1 MLSWMFNR
9 QKNAG
14 DGGLD
19 DKASAKLRDLADTV
33 RTIAPETFGS
43 DTGRVQGRAI
53 PRRHVSENNADASA
67 LEHAARL
74 SSELDTLD
82 DAEDVPDFDS
92 DVRMDVA
99 RRLRRHLTDL
109 SPSERLEMVDE
120 FVSAIANMG
129 DCYRPQ
135 VIALIEQELGHTP
148 YMTRQAANRLRQD
161 IQAIGRVSIADYIEL
176 LSDSDFLDIMRGRG
190 EFIQTAAERE
200 RAELEAAAKARLI
213 EQQAEKEKGG
223 LLNRLLSS
231 DDAPRNVVPMTPH
244 FVEKTTK
251 PKAPENDILGGQN
264 RISRQ
269 AQRRIAHFIMA
280 SLFDTLVEQGR
291 MRTEVARALRQSV
304 RQRIEKARFE
314 NRMLMPSRDRDM
326 DVEIADNEM
335 VDNDVVEAT
344 DAKMTIDQYVLDA
357 LSRNDDALV
366 VQALAHYAQIRAN
379 AVSKILDS
387 GSARAITALA
397 WRAGMTAPAA
407 VVLQISN
414 GIPESAIESPAAGG
428 RFAMAAADMDWYI
441 DFFSDMKPVASRM
454 KVEKESEPAP
464 ASSQTAKPTG
474 RTMSR
479 GQALRPRSG
488 RNSGGL
494 EGLVSDRR
502 SKGLKED

>member
-14 DGGLD
+14 NGGLD

-43 DTGRVQGRAI
+43 ETGRVQGRAI
-53 PRRHVSENNADASA
+53 PRRHVSENNADTSG

-74 SSELDTLD
+74 SSELDALD

-251 PKAPENDILGGQN
+251 PKAPENDIFGGQN

-314 NRMLMPSRDRDM
+314 NRVLMPSREKDM

-357 LSRNDDALV
+357 LSRNDDVLV

-414 GIPESAIESPAAGG
+414 GIPESALESPAAGG

-441 DFFSDMKPVASRM
+441 DFFSDMKPVASRT

-464 ASSQTAKPTG
+464 ASAQSAKPTG

-479 GQALRPRSG
+479 GQGLRPRSG

>member
-9 QKNAG
+9 QKNTG

-19 DKASAKLRDLADTV
+19 DKATAKLRDLADTV
-33 RTIAPETFGS
+33 RTVAPDAFSADAGNAR
-43 DTGRVQGRAI
+43 GRSI
-53 PRRHVSENNADASA
+53 PRKNSSEEISEQTA

-74 SSELDTLD
+74 SNEMAYAEEDE
-82 DAEDVPDFDS
+82 DAPDFDS

-99 RRLRRHLTDL
+99 RRLRRHLNDV
-109 SPSERLEMVDE
+109 SPSERLEMVEE
-120 FVSAIANMG
+120 FVAAIANMG

-135 VIALIEQELGHTP
+135 VINLIEQELGHTP
-148 YMTRQAANRLRQD
+148 YMTRQAASRLRQD
-161 IQAIGRVSIADYIEL
+161 IQAIGRVSIGEYIEL

-190 EFIQTAAERE
+190 EFVQTAAERARE
-200 RAELEAAAKARLI
+200 EQEAAAKARLI
-213 EQQAEKEKGG
+213 EQQAEKEKSS

-231 DDAPRNVVPMTPH
+231 DDAPRNVVAMTPH
-244 FVEKTTK
+244 FTERKVAK
-251 PKAPENDILGGQN
+251 PKSPEGDLLGGQS

-314 NRMLMPSRDRDM
+314 NRMPLHPSDAGMP
-326 DVEIADNEM
+326 VEIAD
-335 VDNDVVEAT
+335 DVMLDHDHETAFNQ
-344 DAKMTIDQYVLDA
+344 KMTIDQYILDA
-357 LSRNDDALV
+357 VSRNEDALV
-366 VQALAHYAQIRAN
+366 VQSLAHYAQIPIS

-397 WRAGMTAPAA
+397 WRAGMTAPSS

-414 GIPESAIESPAAGG
+414 GIPEANIESPAAGG
-428 RFAMAAADMDWYI
+428 RYAMASTDMDWYI
-441 DFFSDMKPVASRM
+441 DFFNDTKPAASASRPRA
-454 KVEKESEPAP
+454 EKESAQAP
-464 ASSQTAKPTG
+464 AASNKRNPNPNI
-474 RTMSR
+474 
-479 GQALRPRSG
+479 RPRAG
-488 RNSGGL
+488 RNNGGL

-502 SKGLKED
+502 LSKGPKGD

>member
-43 DTGRVQGRAI
+43 ETGRVQGRAI
-53 PRRHVSENNADASA
+53 PRKHVSENNADVAGLA
-67 LEHAARL
+67 HAARL
-74 SSELDTLD
+74 SSELDALD
-82 DAEDVPDFDS
+82 DEDDVPDFDS

-109 SPSERLEMVDE
+109 SPSERLNMVDE

-161 IQAIGRVSIADYIEL
+161 IQSIGRVSIADYIEL
-176 LSDSDFLDIMRGRG
+176 LSDSDFLDVMRGRG
-190 EFIQTAAERE
+190 EFVQTAAERE
-200 RAELEAAAKARLI
+200 KAELQAAAKARLI
-213 EQQAEKEKGG
+213 EQQSEKEKGG

-244 FVEKTTK
+244 FVEKDSK
-251 PKAPENDILGGQN
+251 PKAPQNDILGGQN

-304 RQRIEKARFE
+304 RQRIEKTRFDNRLPMSARDS
-314 NRMLMPSRDRDM
+314 NM

-335 VDNDVVEAT
+335 IEDDVVETT
-344 DAKMTIDQYVLDA
+344 DARMTIDQYVLDA
-357 LSRNDDALV
+357 LSRNDDVLV
-366 VQALAHYAQIRAN
+366 VQALAHYAQIPAN

-397 WRAGMTAPAA
+397 WRAGMTAPSA

-428 RFAMAAADMDWYI
+428 RFVMAAADMDWYI
-441 DFFSDMKPVASRM
+441 DFFNDMKPVASRA
-454 KVEKESEPAP
+454 KAEKESEPA
-464 ASSQTAKPTG
+464 QVEKPTARSSVG
-474 RTMSR
+474 NSARSHGM
-479 GQALRPRSG
+479 RPRSS

-502 SKGLKED
+502 SKGRKED

>member
-9 QKNAG
+9 QKNTG

-19 DKASAKLRDLADTV
+19 DQASAKLRDLAETV
-33 RTIAPETFGS
+33 RTVAPDAYSADAGH
-43 DTGRVQGRAI
+43 GRGRSI
-53 PRRHVSENNADASA
+53 PRKNSSEEISEQSA

-74 SSELDTLD
+74 STEMAHVGEDD
-82 DAEDVPDFDS
+82 DAPDFDS

-99 RRLRRHLTDL
+99 RRLRRHLHDV
-109 SPSERLEMVDE
+109 SPSERLEMVEE
-120 FVSAIANMG
+120 FVAAIANMG
-129 DCYRPQ
+129 ECYRPQ
-135 VIALIEQELGHTP
+135 VINLIEQELGHTP

-161 IQAIGRVSIADYIEL
+161 IQIIGRVSIGDYIEL

-190 EFIQTAAERE
+190 EFVQTAAERA
-200 RAELEAAAKARLI
+200 RAEQEAAARARLI
-213 EQQAEKEKGG
+213 AQQAEKEKSG

-231 DDAPRNVVPMTPH
+231 DETPRNVVDMTPH
-244 FVEKTTK
+244 FTERKSAA
-251 PKAPENDILGGQN
+251 PKSPANDLLGGQN

-314 NRMLMPSRDRDM
+314 NRMPLTASDSAAAIDVTDDVMLEHDGDRSSHQ
-326 DVEIADNEM
+326 
-335 VDNDVVEAT
+335 
-344 DAKMTIDQYVLDA
+344 KMTIDQYILDA
-357 LSRNDDALV
+357 VSRNDDVLV
-366 VQALAHYAQIRAN
+366 VQSLAHYAQIPLS

-397 WRAGMTAPAA
+397 WRAGMTAPSA

-414 GIPESAIESPAAGG
+414 GIPEASIESPAAGG
-428 RFAMAAADMDWYI
+428 RYAMASTDMDWYI
-441 DFFSDMKPVASRM
+441 DFFNDTKPVPS
-454 KVEKESEPAP
+454 
-464 ASSQTAKPTG
+464 
-474 RTMSR
+474 
-479 GQALRPRSG
+479 RPRSEKENAAPSVAAKRATNPNIPPRKG
-488 RNSGGL
+488 RNNGGL

-502 SKGLKED
+502 SGKDRKGD

>member
-1 MLSWMFNR
+1 MFNR

-14 DGGLD
+14 DEGLD

-43 DTGRVQGRAI
+43 ESGRAQGRAI
-53 PRRHVSENNADASA
+53 PRKHVSENNADVSGLA
-67 LEHAARL
+67 HAARL
-74 SSELDTLD
+74 SSELDALD
-82 DAEDVPDFDS
+82 DDEDVPDFDS

-109 SPSERLEMVDE
+109 SPSERLGMVDE
-120 FVSAIANMG
+120 FVSAIGNMG

-161 IQAIGRVSIADYIEL
+161 IQGIGRVSIADYIEL

-190 EFIQTAAERE
+190 EFVQTAAERE
-200 RAELEAAAKARLI
+200 RGELEAAAKARLVA
-213 EQQAEKEKGG
+213 QQAEKEKGG

-244 FVEKTTK
+244 FVEKASK
-251 PKAPENDILGGQN
+251 PKAPGNDIFGGQN

-314 NRMLMPSRDRDM
+314 NRMSVPLRESEM

-335 VDNDVVEAT
+335 VENDVVEAT

-366 VQALAHYAQIRAN
+366 VQALAHYAQIPAN

-441 DFFSDMKPVASRM
+441 DFFNDMKPVASRT

-464 ASSQTAKPTG
+464 TENPSARSSVRNSARSQG
-474 RTMSR
+474 
-479 GQALRPRSG
+479 LRPRSG

-502 SKGLKED
+502 SKGRKED

>member
-74 SSELDTLD
+74 SSELDALD

-200 RAELEAAAKARLI
+200 RA
-213 EQQAEKEKGG
+213 
-223 LLNRLLSS
+223 
-231 DDAPRNVVPMTPH
+231 
-244 FVEKTTK
+244 
-251 PKAPENDILGGQN
+251 
-264 RISRQ
+264 
-269 AQRRIAHFIMA
+269 
-280 SLFDTLVEQGR
+280 
-291 MRTEVARALRQSV
+291 
-304 RQRIEKARFE
+304 
-314 NRMLMPSRDRDM
+314 
-326 DVEIADNEM
+326 
-335 VDNDVVEAT
+335 
-344 DAKMTIDQYVLDA
+344 
-357 LSRNDDALV
+357 
-366 VQALAHYAQIRAN
+366 
-379 AVSKILDS
+379 
-387 GSARAITALA
+387 
-397 WRAGMTAPAA
+397 
-407 VVLQISN
+407 
-414 GIPESAIESPAAGG
+414 
-428 RFAMAAADMDWYI
+428 
-441 DFFSDMKPVASRM
+441 
-454 KVEKESEPAP
+454 
-464 ASSQTAKPTG
+464 
-474 RTMSR
+474 
-479 GQALRPRSG
+479 
-488 RNSGGL
+488 
-494 EGLVSDRR
+494 
-502 SKGLKED
+502 

>member
-14 DGGLD
+14 NGGLE
-19 DKASAKLRDLADTV
+19 DKASEKLRDLADTV

-43 DTGRVQGRAI
+43 ETGRAQGRAI
-53 PRRHVSENNADASA
+53 PRKHISENNPDAA
-67 LEHAARL
+67 GLEHAARL
-74 SSELDTLD
+74 SSELDALD
-82 DAEDVPDFDS
+82 EAEDAPDFDS

-120 FVSAIANMG
+120 FVAAIANMG

-148 YMTRQAANRLRQD
+148 YMTRQAATRLRQD

-176 LSDSDFLDIMRGRG
+176 LSDADFLDIMRGRS
-190 EFIQTAAERE
+190 EFVQTAAERE

-244 FVEKTTK
+244 LSENKVAK
-251 PKAPENDILGGQN
+251 PKVPENDILGGQN

-269 AQRRIAHFIMA
+269 AQRRVAHFIMA

-314 NRMLMPSRDRDM
+314 NRMNMPARDGEM
-326 DVEIADNEM
+326 DIEIADNEM
-335 VDNDVVEAT
+335 VENDVVEAN
-344 DAKMTIDQYVLDA
+344 DANMTMDQYVLDA

-366 VQALAHYAQIRAN
+366 VQALAQYAQIRAN

-428 RFAMAAADMDWYI
+428 RYAMAAADMDWYI
-441 DFFSDMKPVASRM
+441 DFFSDMKPVVSRA
-454 KVEKESEPAP
+454 KAEKESEPTP
-464 ASSQTAKPTG
+464 AQQKKPTARNPG
-474 RTMSR
+474 RSH
-479 GQALRPRSG
+479 GIRPRAG
-488 RNSGGL
+488 RNSSGL

-502 SKGLKED
+502 SKGRKED

>member
-19 DKASAKLRDLADTV
+19 DKATAKLRDLADTV
-33 RTIAPETFGS
+33 RTIAPETFGA
-43 DTGRVQGRAI
+43 DGGRTPGRAI
-53 PRRHVSENNADASA
+53 PRKHVSESNIDTAG

-74 SSELDTLD
+74 SSEIDALD
-82 DAEDVPDFDS
+82 DVEDVPDFDS

-120 FVSAIANMG
+120 FVGAITNIG

-135 VIALIEQELGHTP
+135 VISLIEQELGHTP
-148 YMTRQAANRLRQD
+148 YMTRQAANRLRHD

-176 LSDSDFLDIMRGRG
+176 LSDADFLDIMRGRG
-190 EFIQTAAERE
+190 EFIQTAADRE
-200 RAELEAAAKARLI
+200 RAEREAAAKARLVK
-213 EQQAEKEKGG
+213 QQTEKEKGG

-244 FVEKTTK
+244 LADQMARSKS
-251 PKAPENDILGGQN
+251 PAPENDILGGHN

-291 MRTEVARALRQSV
+291 MRAEVARALRQSV

-314 NRMLMPSRDRDM
+314 NRMPMVSQDGDL
-326 DVEIADNEM
+326 DVDVADHEM
-335 VDNDVVEAT
+335 IETDDVEAT

-414 GIPESAIESPAAGG
+414 GIPESSIESPAAGG

-441 DFFSDMKPVASRM
+441 DFFSDMKPSVSRPRGEHESDLSTPETPQTASRN
-454 KVEKESEPAP
+454 PAR
-464 ASSQTAKPTG
+464 SQ
-474 RTMSR
+474 
-479 GQALRPRSG
+479 GQRPLSN
-488 RNSGGL
+488 RNSDGL

-502 SKGLKED
+502 SKGRKED

>member
-1 MLSWMFNR
+1 MFNR
-9 QKNAG
+9 QKNTG
-14 DGGLD
+14 DAGLD

-33 RTIAPETFGS
+33 RTIAPETFGPDAS
-43 DTGRVQGRAI
+43 HAQRRAI
-53 PRRHVSENNADASA
+53 PRKQTADSAADAA
-67 LEHAARL
+67 GLEHAARL
-74 SSELDTLD
+74 STEIDALD
-82 DAEDVPDFDS
+82 DVDDVPDFDS

-109 SPSERLEMVDE
+109 SPSERLEMVEE
-120 FVSAIANMG
+120 FVAAISNMG

-190 EFIQTAAERE
+190 EFVQTAAERE
-200 RAELEAAAKARLI
+200 RAEFEAAAKARLI
-213 EQQAEKEKGG
+213 ELQAEKEKEKGG
-223 LLNRLLSS
+223 LFNRLLSS
-231 DDAPRNVVPMTPH
+231 DDAPRNVVPMTPN
-244 FVEKTTK
+244 FAERAAK

-314 NRMLMPSRDRDM
+314 SRMPMPSHDSEM

-335 VDNDVVEAT
+335 VENDVIEAR

-366 VQALAHYAQIRAN
+366 VQALAHYAQIPAN

-397 WRAGMTAPAA
+397 WSAGMTAPAA

-441 DFFSDMKPVASRM
+441 DFFSDMKPVVSRA
-454 KVEKESEPAP
+454 KVEKDSEPAP
-464 ASSQTAKPTG
+464 AQRQKVRSTIRNPE
-474 RTMSR
+474 R
-479 GQALRPRSG
+479 GFGPRSRSG

-502 SKGLKED
+502 SKGREED

>member
-9 QKNAG
+9 QKNAANE
-14 DGGLD
+14 GLD

-33 RTIAPETFGS
+33 RTIAPETFGY
-43 DTGRVQGRAI
+43 DAGHAQGRAI
-53 PRRHVSENNADASA
+53 PRKHISDNTADAKG
-67 LEHAARL
+67 LEHAARI
-74 SSELDTLD
+74 SSELDALD
-82 DAEDVPDFDS
+82 DVEDVPDFDS

-109 SPSERLEMVDE
+109 SPSARLDMVDE
-120 FVSAIANMG
+120 FVAAITNMG

-135 VIALIEQELGHTP
+135 VISLIEQELGHTP
-148 YMTRQAANRLRQD
+148 YMTRQAATRLHQD

-176 LSDSDFLDIMRGRG
+176 LSDADFLDIMRGRG
-190 EFIQTAAERE
+190 EFVQTAAERE
-200 RAELEAAAKARLI
+200 KAELQAAAKARLI
-213 EQQAEKEKGG
+213 EQQAEKEKVG

-244 FVEKTTK
+244 FAEKTTRRSK
-251 PKAPENDILGGQN
+251 TPENDILGGQN

-304 RQRIEKARFE
+304 RQRIEKARFDH
-314 NRMLMPSRDRDM
+314 RMLMTPRESEV

-335 VDNDVVEAT
+335 VENDIVEAT
-344 DAKMTIDQYVLDA
+344 DAKMTMDQYVLDA

-366 VQALAHYAQIRAN
+366 VQALAQYAQIPLN

-397 WRAGMTAPAA
+397 WRSGMTAPAA

-428 RFAMAAADMDWYI
+428 RYEMAAADMDWYI
-441 DFFSDMKPVASRM
+441 DFFSDTKPTVSLTQAER
-454 KVEKESEPAP
+454 ESEPGP
-464 ASSQTAKPTG
+464 AQPKKTSARNSG
-474 RTMSR
+474 R
-479 GQALRPRSG
+479 GNGLRPRSG

-502 SKGLKED
+502 SKGRKED